1 MEKLCPDLLLQL
13 KELKQV
19 NDNYRDWL
27 NLVESI
33 PGHPS
38 LDERLK
44 KTYEQVCAL
53 SLELGEILK

>member
-1 MEKLCPDLLLQL
+1 MQL